1 MFTDQGSESYIADLP
16 EGARAGHLMKPQHAI
31 HFLRRGSQPVVL
43 TSSTA
48 LDQSEL
54 ELEHESMAPH
64 TPHHRHHHNSS
75 SNKARRQRN
84 IGPGLDSADR
94 KLTSDEEEVTVKT
107 LDNTTDEMHK
117 L

>member
-1 MFTDQGSESYIADLP
+1 MVADQGSDIADLP

-64 TPHHRHHHNSS
+64 TPHHRHHHNTC
-75 SNKARRQRN
+75 NKARRQRSV
-84 IGPGLDSADR
+84 GPGGLDSADR